1 MTAGLLQKARACFVR
16 DARIDASYRVSFVL
30 DAVDGLL
37 MVVAYTMLARMFGS
51 ARPDGFDPL
60 GFLLVGIAVNG
71 ALMTA
76 QTCFAQAI
84 RGAHAAGTI
93 KAVMVTPTP
102 PLTVVTLASVYPVAR
117 AMMDVVIWLAGAW
130 MCGVSMAQANLGT
143 AAVVFVL
150 ATLAVAGFGF
160 LSAAFAVVF
169 KRGDPILWMFGALT
183 LLLGGVL
190 YPTSALPPWLG
201 ALSAG
206 LPVTHALQAMRAV
219 LLDGASLAHVAE
231 ELLHLAA
238 FAVVGIPAGLAVLA
252 GALGV
257 AQQRGSLGH
266 G

>member
-1 MTAGLLQKARACFVR
+1 MTAGLLWKARACFVR

-37 MVVAYTMLARMFGS
+37 MVVAYTMLARMFGA

-102 PLTVVTLASVYPVAR
+102 PLTVVALSSVYPVAR
-117 AMMDVVIWLAGAW
+117 AVLDVVIWLAGAW
-130 MCGVSMAQANLGT
+130 ICGVSMGRANVGT
-143 AAVVFVL
+143 AVVVFVL
-150 ATLAVAGFGF
+150 AALAVAGFGF

-190 YPTSALPPWLG
+190 YPTSALPPWLSV
-201 ALSAG
+201 LSAG
-206 LPVTHALQAMRAV
+206 LPITHALHAMRAA
-219 LLDGASLAHVAE
+219 LLDGASLAQVGGQ
-231 ELLHLAA
+231 LLSLAA
-238 FAVVGIPAGLAVLA
+238 FAVAGIPAGLAVLA

-257 AQQRGSLGH
+257 ARQRGSLGH